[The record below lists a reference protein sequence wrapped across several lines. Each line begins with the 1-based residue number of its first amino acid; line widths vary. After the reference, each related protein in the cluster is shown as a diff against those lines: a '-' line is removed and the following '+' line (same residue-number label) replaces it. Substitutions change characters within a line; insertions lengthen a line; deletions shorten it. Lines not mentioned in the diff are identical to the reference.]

1 MCLLSKSS
9 WELWIWV
16 TQTVAE
22 GTWDKVVVKSMK
34 IKDSTF
40 VKNITGA
47 TDNTR
52 KYRRIFYYKI
62 KNETH
67 GSRLCNSDY

>member
-1 MCLLSKSS
+1 
-9 WELWIWV
+9 
-16 TQTVAE
+16 
-22 GTWDKVVVKSMK
+22 MK

-52 KYRRIFYYKI
+52 KYRRVFYYKI
-62 KNETH
+62 KNESH
-67 GSRLCNSDY
+67 ASRLCNSDY